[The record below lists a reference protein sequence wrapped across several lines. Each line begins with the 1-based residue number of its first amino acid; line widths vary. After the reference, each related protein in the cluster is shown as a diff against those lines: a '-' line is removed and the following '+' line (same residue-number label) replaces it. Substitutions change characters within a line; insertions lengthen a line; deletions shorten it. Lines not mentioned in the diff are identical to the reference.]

1 MPIREKNSLTF
12 TNAKGGGPESD
23 ARDDSAVETEE
34 EFDMAR
40 PRKQESI
47 EKKILDVET
56 RVAALKKEYEVALS
70 QLKSL
75 REQQRLVQ
83 AQRLLDAMD
92 KKGKSFEEVLRL
104 VNL

>member
-1 MPIREKNSLTF
+1 
-12 TNAKGGGPESD
+12 
-23 ARDDSAVETEE
+23 
-34 EFDMAR
+34 MAR

-56 RVAALKKEYEVALS
+56 RVASLKKEYEEALS
-70 QLKSL
+70 QLKGL

>member
-1 MPIREKNSLTF
+1 MFVMIPPQR
-12 TNAKGGGPESD
+12 P
-23 ARDDSAVETEE
+23 RRR
-34 EFDMAR
+34 FDMAR

-56 RVAALKKEYEVALS
+56 RVAALKKEYEEALS
-70 QLKSL
+70 QLKDL

>member
-1 MPIREKNSLTF
+1 
-12 TNAKGGGPESD
+12 
-23 ARDDSAVETEE
+23 
-34 EFDMAR
+34 MAR

-56 RVAALKKEYEVALS
+56 RVASLKKEYEEALS
-70 QLKSL
+70 QLKDL

>member
-1 MPIREKNSLTF
+1 
-12 TNAKGGGPESD
+12 
-23 ARDDSAVETEE
+23 
-34 EFDMAR
+34 MAR

-56 RVAALKKEYEVALS
+56 RVATLKKEYEEALS
-70 QLKSL
+70 QLKDL

-104 VNL
+104 VKL

>member
-1 MPIREKNSLTF
+1 
-12 TNAKGGGPESD
+12 
-23 ARDDSAVETEE
+23 
-34 EFDMAR
+34 MAR
-40 PRKQESI
+40 LRKQETI
-47 EKKILDVET
+47 EKKVLDAET
-56 RVAALKKEYEVALS
+56 RVTRLKKEYDEALS

-92 KKGKSFEEVLRL
+92 KKGKSFEEVLSL

>member
-1 MPIREKNSLTF
+1 
-12 TNAKGGGPESD
+12 
-23 ARDDSAVETEE
+23 
-34 EFDMAR
+34 MAR

-47 EKKILDVET
+47 EKKILDVEA
-56 RVAALKKEYEVALS
+56 RVAALKKEHEEALS